1 MDELEKFSLS
11 KNIGNEEA
19 ENLNVDEITE
29 RSSVNESI

>member
-11 KNIGNEEA
+11 KNMGYEEG